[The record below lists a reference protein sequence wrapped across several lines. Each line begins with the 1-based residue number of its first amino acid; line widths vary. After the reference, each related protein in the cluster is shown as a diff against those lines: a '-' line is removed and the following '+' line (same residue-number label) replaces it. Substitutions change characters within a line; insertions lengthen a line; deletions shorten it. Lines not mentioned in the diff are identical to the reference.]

1 MNAYDLIEAAK
12 GKIAFNGL
20 DLFSAVDP
28 DSLAMATAYAAI
40 AQAEA
45 AQRQADALEKIAAVM
60 EANRDDVERKYYRQ
74 ELRAALDLDEDF

>member
-1 MNAYDLIEAAK
+1 MNANDLINAAK
-12 GKIAFNGL
+12 EKIAFRGV
-20 DLFSAVDP
+20 DLFAAVDP

-60 EANRDDVERKYYRQ
+60 EANRDDAERDYYRQ
-74 ELRAALDLDEDF
+74 ELRAALDEDF